1 MVAIY
6 LQTLYIFHYN
16 IPMNIYISGISGT
29 GMGPLA
35 LMAKN
40 AGHNVF
46 GSDQNRGAIS
56 DELDQANIPFEVGN
70 QDGSFLKQIHES
82 HHLDWFVYTSALP
95 EDHPELKLAKSL
107 GLKISKRDELT
118 AHLVNSLGL
127 KMIAVAGT
135 HGKTTTTAMLIWA
148 TQKLQLPA
156 AYIVGSTLSFAP
168 SGSYHTNDQYFIYE
182 ADEYDRNFLHYK
194 PWLSLI
200 TFVSYDHPDIYLS
213 EADYH
218 QAFLQFEKQS
228 QSLIFASSAAT
239 PPNLSI
245 LSGHPLQVLNTPDP
259 RLTLAGSARREDAN
273 LVFYAIKQV
282 LASQSNKHQITDQQ
296 ILDILNQFPGVGRRF
311 ERLADG
317 LYSDYAHHPEEIK
330 ATVEIAKE
338 EAEKLGKTGVVVVYQ
353 PHQNTRQHEVF
364 HLYKDVF
371 QGVDHLFWLP
381 TYLTR
386 ENPLLKIYAP
396 EDFIN
401 SLSHPEI
408 ASSADLDQNL
418 MINLKNFYQ
427 QNYLIILMSAGP
439 ADTWFRSK
447 LLSYL
452 KNNEIKNEK

>member
-1 MVAIY
+1 
-6 LQTLYIFHYN
+6 
-16 IPMNIYISGISGT
+16 MNIYISGISGT

-40 AGHNVF
+40 AGYQVF
-46 GSDQNRGAIS
+46 GSDRSRGAIS
-56 DELDQANIPFEVGN
+56 YELDQANIPFEVGN

-95 EDHPELKLAKSL
+95 EEHPELKLAKFL

-118 AHLVNSLGL
+118 AYLVKTLGL
-127 KMIAVAGT
+127 KMIAIAGT

-168 SGSYHTNDQYFIYE
+168 SGSYHPNDQYFIYE
-182 ADEYDRNFLHYK
+182 ADEYDRNFLYYE

-200 TFVSYDHPDIYLS
+200 TFVSYDHPDIYPS

-228 QSLIFASSAAT
+228 QSLIFASPAAT

-245 LSGHPLQVLNTPDP
+245 LSGHPLQVLNISDP
-259 RLTLAGSARREDAN
+259 RITLAGSARREDAN
-273 LVFYAIKQV
+273 LVFHAIKQI
-282 LASQSNKHQITDQQ
+282 LADQSDHSQISDQQ

-311 ERLADG
+311 ERLKDG

-338 EAEKLGKTGVVVVYQ
+338 EAEKLGKTGVVVVYE

-364 HLYKDVF
+364 HLYKNAF

-386 ENPLLKIYAP
+386 ENQSLKIFTP
-396 EDFIN
+396 SDFIKTLDN
-401 SLSHPEI
+401 QVAAI
-408 ASSADLDQNL
+408 SAELNEDLKSK
-418 MINLKNFYQ
+418 LKDLHQ

-439 ADTWFRSK
+439 ADQWFRDE
-447 LLSYL
+447 LLPDL
-452 KNNEIKNEK
+452 N

>member
-1 MVAIY
+1 
-6 LQTLYIFHYN
+6 
-16 IPMNIYISGISGT
+16 MNIYISGISGT

-35 LMAKN
+35 LMAKS
-40 AGHNVF
+40 AGYQVF
-46 GSDQNRGAIS
+46 GSDRSRGAIS
-56 DELDQANIPFEVGN
+56 YELDQANIPFEVGN
-70 QDGSFLKQIHES
+70 QNGSFLKQIHES

-118 AHLVNSLGL
+118 AYLVKILGL
-127 KMIAVAGT
+127 KMVAIAGT
-135 HGKTTTTAMLIWA
+135 HGKTTTTSMLIWV
-148 TQKLQLPA
+148 TQKLQLPT

-168 SGSYHTNDQYFIYE
+168 SGSYHPNDQYFIYE
-182 ADEYDRNFLHYK
+182 ADEYDRNFLRYE

-200 TFVSYDHPDIYLS
+200 TFVSYDHPDIYPS

-228 QSLIFASSAAT
+228 QSLIFASPAAT

-245 LSGHPLQVLNTPDP
+245 LSGHPLQVLNIPDP
-259 RLTLAGSARREDAN
+259 RFTLAGSARREDAN
-273 LVFYAIKQV
+273 LVFHAIKQI
-282 LASQSNKHQITDQQ
+282 LADQPDHSQISDQQ

-311 ERLADG
+311 ERLKDG

-338 EAEKLGKTGVVVVYQ
+338 EAEKFGKTGVVVVYE

-364 HLYKDVF
+364 HLYKNVF

-386 ENPLLKIYAP
+386 ENQSLKIFTP
-396 EDFIN
+396 SDFIKTLDN
-401 SLSHPEI
+401 QAVAVPAELNE
-408 ASSADLDQNL
+408 DLKSK
-418 MINLKNFYQ
+418 LKDLYQ

-439 ADTWFRSK
+439 ADQWFRDE
-447 LLSYL
+447 LLPDL
-452 KNNEIKNEK
+452 N

>member
-1 MVAIY
+1 
-6 LQTLYIFHYN
+6 
-16 IPMNIYISGISGT
+16 MNIYISGISGT

-40 AGHNVF
+40 AGYQVF
-46 GSDQNRGAIS
+46 GSDRSRGAIS
-56 DELDQANIPFEVGN
+56 YELDQANIPFEVGN

-95 EDHPELKLAKSL
+95 EEHPELKLAKFL

-118 AHLVNSLGL
+118 AYLVKTLGL
-127 KMIAVAGT
+127 KMIAIAGT

-168 SGSYHTNDQYFIYE
+168 SGSYHPNDQYFIYE
-182 ADEYDRNFLHYK
+182 ADEYDRNFLYYE

-200 TFVSYDHPDIYLS
+200 TFVSYDHPDIYPS

-228 QSLIFASSAAT
+228 QSLIFASPAAT

-245 LSGHPLQVLNTPDP
+245 LSGHPLQVLNIPDP
-259 RLTLAGSARREDAN
+259 RFTLAGSARREDAN
-273 LVFYAIKQV
+273 LVFHAIKQI
-282 LASQSNKHQITDQQ
+282 LADQSDHSQISDQQ

-311 ERLADG
+311 ERLKDG

-338 EAEKLGKTGVVVVYQ
+338 EAEKLGKTGVVVVYE

-364 HLYKDVF
+364 HLYKNAF

-386 ENPLLKIYAP
+386 ENQSLKIFTP
-396 EDFIN
+396 SDFIKTLDN
-401 SLSHPEI
+401 QVAAI
-408 ASSADLDQNL
+408 SAELNEDLKSK
-418 MINLKNFYQ
+418 LKDLHQ

-439 ADTWFRSK
+439 ADQWFRDE
-447 LLSYL
+447 LLPDL
-452 KNNEIKNEK
+452 N

>member
-1 MVAIY
+1 
-6 LQTLYIFHYN
+6 
-16 IPMNIYISGISGT
+16 MNIYISGISGT

-40 AGHNVF
+40 AGYQVF
-46 GSDQNRGAIS
+46 GSDRSRGAIS
-56 DELDQANIPFEVGN
+56 YEIDQANIPFEVGN

-95 EDHPELKLAKSL
+95 EDHPELKLAKFL
-107 GLKISKRDELT
+107 GLKTSKRDELT
-118 AHLVNSLGL
+118 SYLVKILGL
-127 KMIAVAGT
+127 KMVAIAGT
-135 HGKTTTTAMLIWA
+135 HGKTTTTAMLIWV

-168 SGSYHTNDQYFIYE
+168 SGSYHPNDQYFIYE
-182 ADEYDRNFLHYK
+182 ADEYDRNFLHYE

-200 TFVSYDHPDIYLS
+200 TFVSYDHPDIYSS
-213 EADYH
+213 EDDYH

-228 QSLIFASSAAT
+228 QSLIFASPAAT

-245 LSGHPLQVLNTPDP
+245 LSDHPLQVLNIPDP
-259 RLTLAGSARREDAN
+259 RFTLAGSARREDAN
-273 LVFYAIKQV
+273 LVFHAIKQI
-282 LASQSNKHQITDQQ
+282 LADQSDHSQISDQQ

-311 ERLADG
+311 ERLKDG

-330 ATVEIAKE
+330 ATVDITKE
-338 EAEKLGKTGVVVVYQ
+338 EAEKLGKTGVVVVYE

-364 HLYKDVF
+364 HLYKNVF

-386 ENPLLKIYAP
+386 ENQSLKIFTP
-396 EDFIN
+396 SDFIKTLDN
-401 SLSHPEI
+401 QVAAI
-408 ASSADLDQNL
+408 SAELNEDLKSK
-418 MINLKNFYQ
+418 LKDLYQ

-439 ADTWFRSK
+439 ADQWFRDE
-447 LLSYL
+447 LLPDL
-452 KNNEIKNEK
+452 N